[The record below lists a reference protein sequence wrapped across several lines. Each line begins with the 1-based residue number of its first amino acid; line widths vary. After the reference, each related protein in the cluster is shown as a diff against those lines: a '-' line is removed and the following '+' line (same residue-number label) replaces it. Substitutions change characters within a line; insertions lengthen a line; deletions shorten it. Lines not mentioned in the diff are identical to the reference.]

1 MSRFYDLFLK
11 NWSVCR
17 VVRMLS
23 GAMLVAFGIYS
34 GDGFLATLGGL
45 FILMGLFSVSCCTA
59 GTCGTASE
67 KKALYKDFV
76 KPYDAD
82 KKRGN

>member
-1 MSRFYDLFLK
+1 MNRLSDLFLK

-23 GAMLVAFGIYS
+23 GAMIATFGLYS
-34 GDGFLATLGGL
+34 GDGFLAILGGL
-45 FILMGLFSVSCCTA
+45 FILLGLFCVSCCIA
-59 GTCGTASE
+59 GTCGTTSE

-76 KPYDAD
+76 KPYEAD
-82 KKRGN
+82 KR